1 MITSILIMAVSMA
14 AFAYWFRYTCVLI
27 LNTRT
32 TRDYSADV
40 AVANRLSFA
49 GVRNLLESSQAGDLD
64 GMRRSLDRDFRLVSS
79 LMRRAGNVN
88 VGEIALEEVFLR
100 LDFQLMKLCYSV
112 TRSFSEAKSRAAL
125 VEMSQIVE
133 HFANAFG
140 ERVANG
146 AQA

>member
-1 MITSILIMAVSMA
+1 MITSILIMAISMA

-32 TRDYSADV
+32 TRDYSAEV
-40 AVANRLSFA
+40 AAANRLSFA
-49 GVRNLLESSQAGDLD
+49 GVQNLLQSSQTGDLD
-64 GMRRSLDRDFRLVSS
+64 GMQRSLDRDFRLMSS
-79 LMRRAGNVN
+79 LMRRAGAVN
-88 VGEIALEEVFLR
+88 VGEIALEDILLR
-100 LDFQLMKLCYSV
+100 LDFQLMKLSYRV

-125 VEMSQIVE
+125 VEMSRIVE

-140 ERVANG
+140 ERMATG